1 MRHAMK
7 YGLVVLCA
15 LCFCGALAACGEE
28 KKTELSAPEN
38 FRMDDEILYWDEV
51 DGATK
56 YYVYLEGS
64 GTYVSEPSF
73 DTFGLIT
80 EKGTHPIEVIALG
93 DEKSTMESEPAVY
106 EYTVEYQGYMYR
118 ETGKGG
124 YEITSDPDDPPQG
137 LLLIPE
143 EINGKPVTKIA
154 ETGFMNCTKITAL
167 IFPDSLD
174 DFGIS
179 AFYGCTSL
187 TRVKLSPYLTEI
199 HDLMFACCTSL
210 WDCELPALVEKISG
224 GAFENCP
231 SLKELYI
238 PASATKLFNTS
249 WEGNRLEHIE
259 IAEENPVFYS
269 EGNCIIRRADKELV
283 VGCGAS
289 VIPDDV
295 VSIGREAFRS
305 MGITEMPI
313 IPPSVTSI
321 KSSAFAGN
329 PMTSFVLPANVT
341 EFGDTLFW
349 DCDIENLSV
358 ADGNKMYYSKG
369 NCILTRE
376 DNTVVLGCKNS
387 IIPPEARAIGQRAF
401 MDCKS
406 LKEIEIPSN
415 IEEIGDEA
423 FYECQDLKEVAISS
437 GVEEIGDYVFYGCK
451 SLRHLYLAYG
461 LKKMGKD
468 VFSYCWSLDGIAIPE
483 SLAEIT
489 TDSFSNSFANLY
501 MAWKSRPD
509 GWPSFYS
516 AGKEYGCTLA
526 YDEEGYC
533 YLVCT
538 DKISYDEDVGHFKFC
553 SLPDFGYFFK
563 APQRR
568 GYTFAGWATEE
579 GGEVVFE
586 TEFFSGIIEG
596 LGYSQYAEF
605 MCTLFDEDRTEAY
618 QKLKDKT
625 LYAVWVP
632 NQES

>member
-1 MRHAMK
+1 MKHAMK

-51 DGATK
+51 EGATK

-93 DEKSTMESEPAVY
+93 DEKSTVESEPAVY

-124 YEITSDPDDPPQG
+124 YEIAADPDDPPQG

-143 EINGKPVTKIA
+143 EIDGKPVTKIIDKSFA
-154 ETGFMNCTKITAL
+154 DCTKITAVIL
-167 IFPDSLD
+167 PDSLTN
-174 DFGIS
+174 
-179 AFYGCTSL
+179 YGVASFLNCTSL
-187 TRVKLSPYLTEI
+187 RRVKLPLYLTEI
-199 HDLMFACCTSL
+199 EDHLFAGCTCL
-210 WDCELPALVEKISG
+210 WDCELPALVEKISI
-224 GAFENCP
+224 GAFRNCP

-259 IAEENPVFYS
+259 IAEENPVYYS
-269 EGNCIIRRADKELV
+269 EGNCIISRADKELV

-295 VSIGREAFRS
+295 VSIGYGAFS
-305 MGITEMPI
+305 DAGITEMPI

-321 KSSAFAGN
+321 KSYAFARN
-329 PMTSFVLPANVT
+329 PMTSFVLPAKVT
-341 EFGDTLFW
+341 EIGDNIFAS
-349 DCDIENLSV
+349 CDIENLSV
-358 ADGNKMYYSKG
+358 AEGNKKYYSKG

-415 IEEIGDEA
+415 IEEIGDMA
-423 FYECQDLKEVAISS
+423 FCECENIRHIYFADGIKKL
-437 GVEEIGDYVFYGCK
+437 GDYVFE
-451 SLRHLYLAYG
+451 
-461 LKKMGKD
+461 
-468 VFSYCWSLDGIAIPE
+468 YCWSLDGIAIPE
-483 SLAEIT
+483 SLTEIT
-489 TDSFSNSFANLY
+489 LDSFSSSFATLY
-501 MAWKSRPD
+501 MAWESRPD
-509 GWPSFYS
+509 GWPIGFRD
-516 AGKEYGCTLA
+516 AAAEYGCTLA

-533 YLVCT
+533 YVIRT
-538 DKISYDEDVGHFKFC
+538 GKISSNVGFTL
-553 SLPDFGYFFK
+553 LPDFGVFIK

-579 GGEVVFE
+579 GGEVVYKPEIHSGIQTEMFTNHKQY
-586 TEFFSGIIEG
+586 TEF
-596 LGYSQYAEF
+596 L
-605 MCTLFDEDRTEAY
+605 CTLIGEHATDAY